1 MFEFKKVI
9 YKKFK
14 EGDSGS
20 EVEASEIFPLNVWFE
35 KNIELI
41 NQLKEVQAGQELT
54 LAELLIGYF
63 EFYVK
68 HLNPAKHVVS
78 INFP

>member
-35 KNIELI
+35 KNIEFI
-41 NQLKEVQAGQELT
+41 NQMKEVQAG
-54 LAELLIGYF
+54 
-63 EFYVK
+63 
-68 HLNPAKHVVS
+68 
-78 INFP
+78 